1 MKYINP
7 ILNVIG
13 ILAVCLIFLT
23 LPMLLSQLIISL
35 SPLLHDCY
43 VYNLATSDSAINYT
57 DTVSVI
63 GLFALCYWGFGGK
76 AVLHTN
82 WINFSPVKIPTLI
95 ILGTCMFF
103 PIGLAED
110 IICLPDYLK
119 DDFESVGIN
128 TWDIFY
134 ICLMGPF
141 VEELLFR
148 GIIMNRLLEK
158 NIKPNFAISITA
170 ILFALFH
177 LNPAQMIG
185 ALIVGLFVGYLAYKT
200 NCIYYSILTHCVY
213 NTLCYIQHYL
223 LGYDSK
229 TIELVNGN
237 WIIYILLAIL
247 CIYIGNF
254 ILNNY
259 LIKFK

>member
-7 ILNVIG
+7 IINVIG
-13 ILAVCLIFLT
+13 ILAICFIFLT
-23 LPMLLSQLIISL
+23 LPMLLSQLISCL
-35 SPLLHDCY
+35 SRSNC
-43 VYNLATSDSAINYT
+43 T
-57 DTVSVI
+57 DTISVI
-63 GLFALCYWGFGGK
+63 GLYAFCYWGLGGK
-76 AVLHTN
+76 AVLHTS
-82 WINFSPVKIPTLI
+82 WIKFSPVKIPTLI
-95 ILGTCMFF
+95 IFGTCMFF

-110 IICLPDYLK
+110 IICLPDYLIN
-119 DDFESVGIN
+119 DFESVEII
-128 TWDIFY
+128 TWDIFN
-134 ICLMGPF
+134 ICLIGPF

-148 GIIMNRLLEK
+148 GIIMNRLLER
-158 NIKPNFAISITA
+158 NIKPNSAISITA

-200 NCIYYSILTHCVY
+200 NCIYYSILVHCVY
-213 NTLCYIQHYL
+213 NTLCYMQHYL

-247 CIYIGNF
+247 CIYIGSF

-259 LIKFK
+259 LIKLK